1 MGFALG
7 LHGLKPGFAWFQT
20 QDKPAKNRV
29 YFLTPPKHFP
39 TPCCGVMQWPR
50 NPNGIHAIALA
61 AQGGTGTKGANGGNS
76 TRIESAF
83 GSDPSLFVTICL
95 DFFPESP

>member
-29 YFLTPPKHFP
+29 YFLTTPKGKFMLIRSSNLP
-39 TPCCGVMQWPR
+39 EERRYADLYLLGVVDATEGKVWCGYRKRLTISILEW
-50 NPNGIHAIALA
+50 ID
-61 AQGGTGTKGANGGNS
+61 TGLKKLD
-76 TRIESAF
+76 ES
-83 GSDPSLFVTICL
+83 
-95 DFFPESP
+95 

>member
-29 YFLTPPKHFP
+29 YFLT
-39 TPCCGVMQWPR
+39 TPYFL
-50 NPNGIHAIALA
+50 I
-61 AQGGTGTKGANGGNS
+61 
-76 TRIESAF
+76 
-83 GSDPSLFVTICL
+83 
-95 DFFPESP
+95 PEN

>member
-29 YFLTPPKHFP
+29 YFLTTLKH
-39 TPCCGVMQWPR
+39 R
-50 NPNGIHAIALA
+50 
-61 AQGGTGTKGANGGNS
+61 
-76 TRIESAF
+76 
-83 GSDPSLFVTICL
+83 GSDFHA
-95 DFFPESP
+95 

>member
-29 YFLTPPKHFP
+29 YFLTTPYEQVLKAGNAPGVPKHL
-39 TPCCGVMQWPR
+39 V
-50 NPNGIHAIALA
+50 
-61 AQGGTGTKGANGGNS
+61 
-76 TRIESAF
+76 
-83 GSDPSLFVTICL
+83 
-95 DFFPESP
+95 

>member
-29 YFLTPPKHFP
+29 YFLT
-39 TPCCGVMQWPR
+39 TPNKWQRFVWVTKICHSCFLMTKL
-50 NPNGIHAIALA
+50 NGPA
-61 AQGGTGTKGANGGNS
+61 
-76 TRIESAF
+76 
-83 GSDPSLFVTICL
+83 
-95 DFFPESP
+95 